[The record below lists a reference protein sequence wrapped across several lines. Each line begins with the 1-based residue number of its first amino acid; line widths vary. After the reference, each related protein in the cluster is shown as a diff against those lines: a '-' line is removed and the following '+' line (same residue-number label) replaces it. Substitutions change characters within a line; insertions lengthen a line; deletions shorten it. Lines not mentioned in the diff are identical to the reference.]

1 MQAPCAH
8 YIIIIILLIKSNN
21 AAKSIH
27 APFPPSTSFIH
38 SPDSAERFSGGAGGR
53 MKEEGKAGESGV
65 GGKGAIVA
73 PGLNPICP
81 SLHRNGGHQ
90 SAAESKVVMWV
101 LSSAPWHRVLKRC
114 QPFTVP
120 LAVFSTTF
128 RLKATSFSEHD
139 SRVGELIGTIRI
151 RPGRS
156 DRLIS
161 IGVSFTHRKRKSP
174 RFF

>member
-1 MQAPCAH
+1 M
-8 YIIIIILLIKSNN
+8 
-21 AAKSIH
+21 
-27 APFPPSTSFIH
+27 
-38 SPDSAERFSGGAGGR
+38 GGGG
-53 MKEEGKAGESGV
+53 E
-65 GGKGAIVA
+65 GAIVA

-128 RLKATSFSEHD
+128 RLKAPSFSEHD
-139 SRVGELIGTIRI
+139 SRVGELIGTIWI

-161 IGVSFTHRKRKSP
+161 IGVSFTHRKRESL
-174 RFF
+174 RFVLFLTLLYGRSLPFLCIESTLTDLLLACTRSEFRMGAKVTRPSLSRR